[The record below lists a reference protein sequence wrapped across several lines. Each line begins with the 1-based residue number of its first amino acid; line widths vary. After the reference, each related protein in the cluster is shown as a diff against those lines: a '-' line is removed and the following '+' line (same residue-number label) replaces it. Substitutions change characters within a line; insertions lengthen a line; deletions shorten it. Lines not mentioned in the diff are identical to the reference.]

1 NYCCRWRRRHRKSR
15 GFVFKCIVIGD
26 AGVGKSCL
34 MLQFTD
40 QWFRSEL
47 DPTIGSEFGSRIV
60 DIDGK
65 PTKLQIWDTSG
76 QELHRSISRV
86 FYRGAAAAI
95 LVYDITRRDTFDDAA
110 LWLKDA
116 MESAPPNL
124 TKVLVGNKCDL
135 SDRRAVS
142 YEEGESFAKTHGLFF
157 MESSAKTAQNP
168 FIEAAR
174 TVSKKIE
181 DGVLDSSAM
190 NGGWKLYDDPKP
202 IIKAMKLSIYRVRVV
217 KRRKS

>member
-1 NYCCRWRRRHRKSR
+1 METTGPQVSSVQ
-15 GFVFKCIVIGD
+15 VFKCIVIGD

-40 QWFRSEL
+40 QRFRSEL
-47 DPTIGSEFGSRIV
+47 DPTISCEFGSRIV

-86 FYRGAAAAI
+86 FYRGAAVAI

-124 TKVLVGNKCDL
+124 TTVLVGNKCDL

-142 YEEGESFAKTHGLFF
+142 YEEGESFAKMYGLFF
-157 MESSAKTAQNP
+157 MESSAKTAQNVEEP
-168 FIEAAR
+168 FIKAAR

-181 DGVLDSSAM
+181 DGVLDSSAKSSTS
-190 NGGWKLYDDPKP
+190 GLLASAGSRAHPAVDPHNLIRP
-202 IIKAMKLSIYRVRVV
+202 PAT
-217 KRRKS
+217 